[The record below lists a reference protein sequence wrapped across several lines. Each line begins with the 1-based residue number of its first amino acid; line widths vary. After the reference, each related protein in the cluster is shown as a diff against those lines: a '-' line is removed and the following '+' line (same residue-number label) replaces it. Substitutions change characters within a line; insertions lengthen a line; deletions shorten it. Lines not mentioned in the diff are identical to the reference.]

1 MRQSVIAMILALSI
15 APAGA
20 LAADAV
26 LPASHENPTVLELG
40 HLQSEIAILKAKLEL
55 AKLKS
60 DISKSSGGGT
70 VLVQEPE
77 GALPQVMTVQGMG
90 GNLTADIALPDGGAQ
105 TVRKGSV
112 LGNMR
117 VVSVTRD
124 GVSVSRSGRIEMLP
138 FSDGGAQF
146 VRSGTQGN
154 PVMPGM
160 VSPVPR
166 MP

>member
-20 LAADAV
+20 LAANVAP
-26 LPASHENPTVLELG
+26 PASPDNPTVLELG
-40 HLQSEIAILKAKLEL
+40 QIQSEIAILKAKLEL

-60 DISKSSGGGT
+60 GISKSSGGGA
-70 VLVQEPE
+70 VLAQEPE

-90 GNLTADIALPDGGAQ
+90 NDLTADIALPDGGVQ
-105 TVRKGSV
+105 TVRKGSP

-124 GVSVSRSGRIEMLP
+124 GVSVSRHGRVETLP
-138 FSDGGAQF
+138 FSDGGARF
-146 VRSGTQGN
+146 VRPGTQRS

-160 VSPVPR
+160 VSPVPP